1 MVRLRARWIAV
12 VLTGVVALAAVLS
25 FAPNQVP
32 AAPPPVRLDGEIVQ
46 SESSNTEL
54 VVVPFPSVEL
64 GRPATEV
71 TPTTPTTTITVP
83 VDDSVVSVGE
93 DSPDVLASPDQA
105 PPPEPSEPPSDD
117 SADSVDDSVSVDSP
131 DD

>member
-12 VLTGVVALAAVLS
+12 VLTGVVAIAAVLS

-46 SESSNTEL
+46 SESTNTEL

-71 TPTTPTTTITVP
+71 TPTTPTTTTIVP
-83 VDDSVVSVGE
+83 VDESVVSVDE
-93 DSPDVLASPDQA
+93 DSPDVVASPDQA
-105 PPPEPSEPPSDD
+105 PPPEPPSDD
-117 SADSVDDSVSVDSP
+117 SADSVDDSVDSP

>member
-1 MVRLRARWIAV
+1 V

-25 FAPNQVP
+25 FAPGQVP

-54 VVVPFPSVEL
+54 VVVPFPSFEL
-64 GRPATEV
+64 GRPETDVA
-71 TPTTPTTTITVP
+71 PTTPTTTTSPTSPTTVP
-83 VDDSVVSVGE
+83 VDDSVVSVDE
-93 DSPDVLASPDQA
+93 DSPDVVASPDQA
-105 PPPEPSEPPSDD
+105 PPPEPPSPVSADSADD
-117 SADSVDDSVSVDSP
+117 SADSASVDSP